1 MEHYPSDFERQHGFS
16 PLATLL
22 LLILSMLLGSGIG
35 NAINYLA
42 GEAMGFPLSGL
53 MKSFDEQSGLAER
66 NLLRGINLIAQLC
79 TFTFPAIMVAW
90 LLYRSD
96 SGRYLKLHRT
106 PPSSMITAG
115 IFFLLGILAVS
126 QAVYWLNQQIPLPSW
141 AGEMEDTASRMVKGL
156 LVMNSPSELAF
167 NLLVVAV
174 VPALGEELVFRGIV
188 QQKLEQASARPIA
201 AIWMSAFIFS
211 AFHLQFA
218 GLLPRL
224 LLGAGLGYLFYWT
237 QSLWAPIIAHFFVNG
252 LQIVAQYFKS
262 KALPEASSI
271 PDINWL
277 GTAGAAFLVLILSFY
292 LYQHRYE
299 TNRKAGQA
307 EDAQPP
313 TTS

>member
-1 MEHYPSDFERQHGFS
+1 MEHYQSDFERQHGFS

-35 NAINYLA
+35 NAISYLA
-42 GEAMGFPLSGL
+42 GEAMGFPLSSL
-53 MKSFDEQSGLAER
+53 MNNFDEQSSLVER
-66 NLLRGINLIAQLC
+66 NLLRGVNLIAQLC
-79 TFTFPAIMVAW
+79 TFTFPALMVAR

-96 SGRYLKLHRT
+96 LGRYLKLHRA
-106 PPSSMITAG
+106 PSGNMITAG
-115 IFFLLGILAVS
+115 VFFLLGILVVS

-156 LVMNSPSELAF
+156 LVMNSPGELAF

-188 QQKLEQASARPIA
+188 QQKLLQASARPIA
-201 AIWMSAFIFS
+201 AIWISAFIFS

-277 GTAGAAFLVLILSFY
+277 GTAGAALLVIILSYY
-292 LYQHRYE
+292 LYQHRYK
-299 TNRKAGQA
+299 TNREPGQA